1 MGSDAKALNFSK
13 ELDSTD
19 CFMQVLARLDF

>member
-1 MGSDAKALNFSK
+1 MGSDAVALNILK

-19 CFMQVLARLDF
+19 CFMQVFGRLDF